1 MEISSKKGA
10 KWLEETKKELNKN
23 IERQVKELKIS
34 KLDKNLFNEVK
45 KLLGN
50 KKGIQ
55 KIIEMNIDDNKKVD
69 SSYIKYFD
77 WVDEQ
82 IKYYVNL
89 GQMRKQ
95 QRTNK
100 ILMFLTGIM
109 IIFMTIQI
117 LISKGII

>member
-55 KIIEMNIDDNKKVD
+55 KIIEMNIHNNKKVD

-95 QRTNK
+95 QRTNE